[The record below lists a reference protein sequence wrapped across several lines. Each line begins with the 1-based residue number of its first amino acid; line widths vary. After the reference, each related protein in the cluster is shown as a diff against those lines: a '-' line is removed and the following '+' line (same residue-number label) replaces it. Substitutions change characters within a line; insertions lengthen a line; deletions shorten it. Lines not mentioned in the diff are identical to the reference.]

1 MREVQTPEW
10 RRGSRCTGGN
20 CIEVA
25 KVGEQ
30 YLIRDSK
37 SPEKAPHSFT
47 EAEWAAFVDGVRSG
61 DFDFTV

>member
-10 RRGSRCTGGN
+10 RRSSRCTGGN

-25 KVGEQ
+25 KVGGQ

-37 SPEKAPHSFT
+37 NPDMAPHSFT
-47 EAEWAAFVDGVRSG
+47 EAEWVAFVDGVKSG
-61 DFDFTV
+61 EFAF